1 MLVKNMFV
9 PKCKTFGCPPIPPPT
24 LKMKPLSALFRV
36 SNKQAKA
43 KAANGKLQMKNYV
56 G

>member
-1 MLVKNMFV
+1 MLIKNMFV
-9 PKCKTFGCPPIPPPT
+9 PKCKTFGCPPIPPLT
-24 LKMKPLSALFRV
+24 LKMKSLSALSRV

-43 KAANGKLQMKNYV
+43 KAANGKPQMKNYV